1 MSRSDADRRAA
12 AKYKAKQDSVQ
23 AFYPAGTKDRWK
35 AAAAAAGLSLA
46 AFIAEAVE
54 AKIQEQGGVDGP
66 GSDML

>member
-1 MSRSDADRRAA
+1 MPTDATKKAIK
-12 AKYKAKQDSVQ
+12 KYRAKQDSVQ